1 MIALLLLALLQAAP
15 EVSVEA
21 RPGKTEVGVGER
33 FPVEVVAKGPA
44 GTTWTFPAE
53 ISDERVEL
61 RAPSPSPSATPP
73 APGTQV
79 YEAAVFTLEE
89 PKLPEIEV
97 KYRLPDGT
105 EGAVR
110 SAAVPLKIVSALPK
124 DPKEQQLADVRP
136 PLSLGIGR
144 AFWVA
149 TGVLALLLALLV
161 IWLWRRRRGKAAPA
175 VVVPEVAPDA
185 EALQALEQ
193 LERSGHLMRGD
204 WRGFYIEL
212 TAVAKRYLERRL
224 GAPVLEMTSSEM
236 LALLREHRHG
246 ADALPALRDLA
257 GAADAVKFA
266 RGAGLVDEAQR
277 HLAGVRSLVAALEA
291 RLRAEAAA
299 VAAASARKPA

>member
-73 APGTQV
+73 APGTQA

-124 DPKEQQLADVRP
+124 DPKEQQLADVT
-136 PLSLGIGR
+136 LGQ
-144 AFWVA
+144 
-149 TGVLALLLALLV
+149 LLATWVVHDLTH
-161 IWLWRRRRGKAAPA
+161 IRQIATAMAKKYA
-175 VVVPEVAPDA
+175 VEVGPWK
-185 EALQALEQ
+185 Q
-193 LERSGHLMRGD
+193 
-204 WRGFYIEL
+204 
-212 TAVAKRYLERRL
+212 YLSIL
-224 GAPVLEMTSSEM
+224 S
-236 LALLREHRHG
+236 
-246 ADALPALRDLA
+246 
-257 GAADAVKFA
+257 
-266 RGAGLVDEAQR
+266 
-277 HLAGVRSLVAALEA
+277 
-291 RLRAEAAA
+291 
-299 VAAASARKPA
+299 

>member
-1 MIALLLLALLQAAP
+1 MSCLLLLALLQAAP

-21 RPGKTEVGVGER
+21 RPRKAEVGVGER
-33 FPVEVVAKGPA
+33 FGVELVAKGPA

-61 RAPSPSPSATPP
+61 RAPTPSPSATPP

-105 EGAVR
+105 EGVAR

-124 DPKEQQLADVRP
+124 DPKQQQLADVRP

-149 TGVLALLLALLV
+149 AGALALLLTALLV
-161 IWLWRRRRGKAAPA
+161 WLWRRRRGKVAPA

-185 EALQALEQ
+185 EAMAALEH
-193 LERSGHLMRGD
+193 LERSGHLVRGD

-212 TAVAKRYLERRL
+212 TSVAKRYLERRL

-246 ADALPALRDLA
+246 ADALPVVRDLA
-257 GAADAVKFA
+257 LAADAVKFA
-266 RGAGLVDEAQR
+266 RGASLVDEAQR
-277 HLAGVRSLVAALEA
+277 HLAGVRTLVAALEA

-299 VAAASARKPA
+299 VADASARKPA